1 MLPPNTM
8 PTHYNHLRPKKPTGP
23 FREDAQVVTPP
34 HVKVQRIPYRGPA
47 PSYEGPAFVT
57 GGNQRG
63 RVLQE
68 VKA

>member
-1 MLPPNTM
+1 M
-8 PTHYNHLRPKKPTGP
+8 PTHYNHLRPKKPKKPTGP
-23 FREDAQVVTPP
+23 FKEDAQVVTPP

-68 VKA
+68 VER